1 MPSQRRF
8 FIRPGR
14 RAPSSVHRYRFI
26 HSFIHPSIIHP
37 SIHPSIVPLQRV
49 RIVRILSR
57 HAERVVHRSSRVF
70 RHPVTPRSRPRA
82 LRAAARSRRD
92 VSMIPRGGHPGGW
105 VPTSSG
111 RRASGRT
118 RRAHRVDERERERIR
133 DDSCAVQCRFVCVCV
148 LYSAVGESRSLRG
161 GVAEN
166 AADELDL

>member
-1 MPSQRRF
+1 
-8 FIRPGR
+8 
-14 RAPSSVHRYRFI
+14 
-26 HSFIHPSIIHP
+26 
-37 SIHPSIVPLQRV
+37 
-49 RIVRILSR
+49 
-57 HAERVVHRSSRVF
+57 VF

-105 VPTSSG
+105 VGGCPLRADTRLGKDASSAPRG
-111 RRASGRT
+111 
-118 RRAHRVDERERERIR
+118 RERERIR

>member
-26 HSFIHPSIIHP
+26 HSFIHSF
-37 SIHPSIVPLQRV
+37 VPLQRV

-111 RRASGRT
+111 HAPREGRVERT
-118 RRAHRVDERERERIR
+118 AWTRERERIR